1 MRAAARIIV
10 LGFLCLSIGH
20 SPAFAAGADDK
31 HDSGLDVGDLW
42 QRLRHR
48 AEADEQSVADP
59 PEARRFFVLAPSIG
73 SKPSTGVTVGLSGN
87 IAFYTDDP
95 AVTRIS
101 SLVGGLKVSQKG
113 QLSAGAKLAAFTAG
127 DRWFLS
133 SDTRMSLTSLNT
145 YPLGADALSSD
156 GENIKYDFLRLYD
169 AAFRRI
175 RPGLFIGAGFNV
187 SRHANIRAGT
197 GGSFDESAYLAYTE
211 KNGFPSDAQTSS
223 GTSVGLLYDTR
234 DNPINAD
241 RGSMAA
247 ATYRTFFDGFL
258 GGTSTW
264 QEFSFDARTYKSLA
278 DDGRRKLAFWFLADM
293 VTGGVAPY
301 LDLPTTGGDNYGRMA
316 RGYGEGRYRGEQLL
330 YGEIEYR
337 QTVMSNGLLGFVTF
351 LNTTTIGGPS
361 SSTRLFESM
370 ALGAGFGLRVLL
382 NKRSRTNLC
391 ADYGWGKQ
399 GSRGFYLA
407 IQEAF

>member
-1 MRAAARIIV
+1 MRAAVRVV
-10 LGFLCLSIGH
+10 LVGFLCLTIGD
-20 SPAFAAGADDK
+20 SSVFAADDGDK
-31 HDSGLDVGDLW
+31 QDSGLDVGDLW
-42 QRLRHR
+42 QRLRHKSD
-48 AEADEQSVADP
+48 ADAQTVDP
-59 PEARRFFVLAPSIG
+59 PEPNRFFVLAPSVG
-73 SKPSTGVTVGLSGN
+73 SKPSTGLTVGLSGN
-87 IAFYTDDP
+87 IAFYADDP
-95 AVTRIS
+95 AFTRIS

-113 QLSAGAKLAAFTAG
+113 QVSAGAKLAAFTGG

-145 YPLGADALSSD
+145 YPLGADALSAD
-156 GENIKYDFLRLYD
+156 GEDIKYDFLRLYD
-169 AAFRRI
+169 AAFRKI
-175 RPGLFIGAGFNV
+175 RPGLFIGGGFNV
-187 SRHANIRAGT
+187 SRHSNIRPNS
-197 GGSFDESAYLAYTE
+197 GSLDESAYLAYTE
-211 KNGFPSDAQTSS
+211 KNGFSPDAQTSS
-223 GTSVGLLYDTR
+223 GTSVGILFDTR
-234 DNPINAD
+234 DNPINPD
-241 RGSMAA
+241 RGNMAA

-264 QEFSFDARTYKSLA
+264 QEFSLDARTYKSL
-278 DDGRRKLAFWFLADM
+278 DEDGRRKLAFWFLADM
-293 VTGGVAPY
+293 VTGGAAPY

-337 QTVMSNGLLGFVTF
+337 QTVTSNGLLGFVTF

-361 SSTRLFESM
+361 SSTKLFESV
-370 ALGAGFGLRVLL
+370 APGAGFGLRVLL
-382 NKRSRTNLC
+382 NKKSRTNLC